1 MSQKLGFSEL
11 SEPTFLSYWKVVIVV
26 FYTRLA
32 IPDKLKEL
40 TNSDIEEMRKLH
52 NAGKRH
58 SWIAHKYGLRKKD
71 LAEILFREVR

>member
-1 MSQKLGFSEL
+1 MSN
-11 SEPTFLSYWKVVIVV
+11 
-26 FYTRLA
+26 
-32 IPDKLKEL
+32 KLKEL

-71 LAEILFREVR
+71 LAEILFMEVR

>member
-1 MSQKLGFSEL
+1 L
-11 SEPTFLSYWKVVIVV
+11 SEPSFLSYWNVVIVV

-32 IPDKLKEL
+32 IKRMPDKLKEL

-52 NAGKRH
+52 NAGRRH

>member
-1 MSQKLGFSEL
+1 MS
-11 SEPTFLSYWKVVIVV
+11 
-26 FYTRLA
+26 
-32 IPDKLKEL
+32 DKLKER

-71 LAEILFREVR
+71 LTEILNSEVR